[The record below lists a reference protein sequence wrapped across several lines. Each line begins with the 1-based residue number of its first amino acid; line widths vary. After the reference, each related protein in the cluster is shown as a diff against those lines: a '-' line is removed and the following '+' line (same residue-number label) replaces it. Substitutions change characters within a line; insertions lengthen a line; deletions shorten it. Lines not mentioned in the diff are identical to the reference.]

1 MPLPAC
7 RQTGCQHD
15 CNSRSF
21 AGWFAQV
28 EPLAFHDKPWLR
40 RCKVHHTGL
49 PHTADTLHL
58 YLQIF
63 SFWTTGG
70 TGDWGRHTGVYSQSH
85 SARETFLVERAS
97 LTLTLTTTSHGSW
110 RRWSKKYCMRVFSS
124 LSSFVRLFF
133 HSFFLFLSFF
143 TPYTMYHVPCLLACP
158 LSRRSFN
165 PLRRDRDAARPR
177 PQCDEP
183 CSSSSPLPHCSARAR
198 LRGRARRTR
207 RRLSV

>member
-1 MPLPAC
+1 MNARCTHPTSGSTSPAPVWVRGPHTRMSTCVPLPAC
-7 RQTGCQHD
+7 RQTDCQHD

-110 RRWSKKYCMRVFSS
+110 RRWSKKYA
-124 LSSFVRLFF
+124 RLFESVF
-133 HSFFLFLSFF
+133 VCASFLPFILSLSFFLYAL
-143 TPYTMYHVPCLLACP
+143 YHVPCTM
-158 LSRRSFN
+158 
-165 PLRRDRDAARPR
+165 
-177 PQCDEP
+177 
-183 CSSSSPLPHCSARAR
+183 SAR
-198 LRGRARRTR
+198 
-207 RRLSV
+207 LSSVPSFV